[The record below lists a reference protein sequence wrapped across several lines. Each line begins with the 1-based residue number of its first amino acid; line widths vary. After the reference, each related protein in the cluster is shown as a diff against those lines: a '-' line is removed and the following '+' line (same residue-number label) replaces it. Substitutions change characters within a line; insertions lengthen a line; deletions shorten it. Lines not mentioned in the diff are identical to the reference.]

1 MPAHAPPR
9 PSSAASEAV
18 ARPAFPLLD
27 ARAARAAQ
35 ALVAALVAAAA
46 AVGDWRL
53 LAVPAVHLAFSA
65 ALGRRGN
72 LPVRAFDAWIRPRLR
87 VPEWEDARPPR
98 FASTLGAIFLAA
110 SLLAH
115 AVGQHVLGW
124 ALAVAVAALAGIAA
138 ATGLCVG
145 CKLYW
150 VVALVRRA
158 RLRSIS

>member
-1 MPAHAPPR
+1 MPVPAPAR
-9 PSSAASEAV
+9 PSAAASEAV
-18 ARPAFPLLD
+18 LPPPLRLLD

-35 ALVAALVAAAA
+35 ALVAAFVAAAA
-46 AVGDWRL
+46 LAGDWRL
-53 LAVPAVHLAFSA
+53 LAVPALHLVLAA

-72 LPVRAFDAWIRPRLR
+72 LPVRAFDTWIRPLLR
-87 VPEWEDARPPR
+87 TPDWEDARPPR
-98 FASTLGAIFLAA
+98 FASTVGAVFLAA

-115 AVGQHVLGW
+115 AAGQHALGW
-124 ALAVAVAALAGIAA
+124 ALAAAVGALAAIAA

-150 VVALVRRA
+150 VVALLRRA